1 MRRLETSRDFT
12 AKSQGHIHIYEY
24 KLGDSLARSLG
35 GFMCERWCFH
45 RGLSARFTRHR
56 TDLDILPL
64 LRGLS
69 AKSPYLLPCVQH
81 AGTGAPAGSGHRW
94 RRRLGRRGPQ
104 LGGEKGKGARG
115 GLKGGLTGGGA

>member
-1 MRRLETSRDFT
+1 M
-12 AKSQGHIHIYEY
+12 
-24 KLGDSLARSLG
+24 
-35 GFMCERWCFH
+35 
-45 RGLSARFTRHR
+45 
-56 TDLDILPL
+56 DLDILPL

-94 RRRLGRRGPQ
+94 RRRLGRRGLQ
-104 LGGEKGKGARG
+104 LGGGKGKEARG